1 MKPAQQTVTG
11 NRGSLFSSLVLLGP
25 TGSGKSPLGDRLE
38 RDGIAGRPCW
48 HFDFG
53 RELRRADAEADFAER
68 RGLTDVERVVI
79 ARVLRDGAL
88 LERESF
94 GIALKL
100 LDGFIAERGAA
111 PSALLILN
119 GFPRHVEQAEWLA
132 SHLTVVAVVELV
144 CDAATALERIRRNT
158 GGDRAERA
166 DDDFDA
172 VRRRLELYRER
183 TAPLKASYAQRGA
196 ATVSIPVGPTTTP
209 SVMAEQAA
217 ARLAAVFI

>member
-1 MKPAQQTVTG
+1 MKKGEQSILPSA
-11 NRGSLFSSLVLLGP
+11 VLLGP
-25 TGSGKSPLGDRLE
+25 TGSGKTPLGDCLE
-38 RDGIAGRPCW
+38 RNGIPGRPCL

-53 RELRRADAEADFAER
+53 RELRRANAEADFAER
-68 RGLTDVERVVI
+68 RGLTDTERAVI
-79 ARVLRDGAL
+79 AQVLRAGAL

-111 PSALLILN
+111 PSSLLILN

-132 SHLTVVAVVELV
+132 SRLTVVAVVELV
-144 CDAATALERIRRNT
+144 CDAATALKRIRRNT

-183 TAPLKASYAQRGA
+183 TAPLKAWYAQKGA
-196 ATVSIPVGPTTTP
+196 AAVSITVGPTTP
-209 SVMAEQAA
+209 VSEMARQAA
-217 ARLAAVFI
+217 SRLAAVII